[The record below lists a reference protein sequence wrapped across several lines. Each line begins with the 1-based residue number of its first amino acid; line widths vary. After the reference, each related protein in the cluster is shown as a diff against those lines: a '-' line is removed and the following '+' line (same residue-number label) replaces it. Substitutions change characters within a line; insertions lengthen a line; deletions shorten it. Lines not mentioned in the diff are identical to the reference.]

1 MPVQEKP
8 KQKANCDVW
17 VQVDVDVTIGLWYID
32 RKICIQG
39 TLSINKMVRMGKIK
53 LKIAD

>member
-1 MPVQEKP
+1 MAVQEKP
-8 KQKANCDVW
+8 KQKVTCDIW

-39 TLSINKMVRMGKIK
+39 TLSIKKMVRIDKIE